1 MVAFCSTVQKSHWLF
16 CVGSL
21 NLTVS
26 RFQNRICT
34 ANQENEKNIYYVA
47 NDAATVDSRQ
57 LKIWRETRRLLG

>member
-34 ANQENEKNIYYVA
+34 ANQQNEKNIYYVA
-47 NDAATVDSRQ
+47 NDAATVDSR
-57 LKIWRETRRLLG
+57 

>member
-1 MVAFCSTVQKSHWLF
+1 ML

-34 ANQENEKNIYYVA
+34 PNQENEKNIYYVA
-47 NDAATVDSRQ
+47 NEEVDAATVDSR
-57 LKIWRETRRLLG
+57 